1 MNKKKKESSPWT
13 GIVIVLAALIMGA
26 ADGSLALLLIA
37 IIAAIVVIVSAAA
50 KKQTGAAN
58 VWKTPADA
66 AKARMDAHEMKTA
79 AYPAKDESRQPL
91 HCTCSRGKQRYL
103 DQAAMFYK
111 NGLIDRSEYNVMCEK
126 YNKLNIPEDF

>member
-26 ADGSLALLLIA
+26 ADGSIVLLLIA
-37 IIAAIVVIVSAAA
+37 MTAAIILIVSAAA

-58 VWKTPADA
+58 VWKTPDA

-126 YNKLNIPEDF
+126 YNKLDIPDNF

>member
-1 MNKKKKESSPWT
+1 MNKKKKETSPWT

-26 ADGSLALLLIA
+26 ADGSIALLLIA

-58 VWKTPADA
+58 VWKSPADA
-66 AKARMDAHEMKTA
+66 KTRMDAHEMKTA
-79 AYPAKDESRQPL
+79 AYSAKDESRQPL

-126 YNKLNIPEDF
+126 YNKLNIPEDI